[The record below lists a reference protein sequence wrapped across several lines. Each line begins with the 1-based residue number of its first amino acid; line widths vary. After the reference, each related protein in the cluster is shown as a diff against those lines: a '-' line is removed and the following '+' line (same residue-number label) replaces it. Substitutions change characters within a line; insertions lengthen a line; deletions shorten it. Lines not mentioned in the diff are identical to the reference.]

1 MDQNW
6 LANIIDR
13 GKQWDLDLEEL
24 LMNESSEFKSDYY
37 EKIAQMSNKENADF
51 LMRISYRLSK
61 SFFQLSV
68 QKLDKNDIKGANRVI
83 DKARQYLSFLKELVE
98 RYSSIF
104 KQMSS
109 FEREVE
115 IKETRDFTKF
125 AEEINR
131 QIVLCNA
138 NIELSNGRKLLNQA
152 LTDNENLDMDMIY
165 DALDAFNRA
174 GKQAFDGAD
183 TELEAIAESNIGKIW
198 HKALKKPHK
207 ARPHLFNAV
216 RLTNSLYPKIVT
228 EEAWYKLAI
237 KYL

>member
-68 QKLDKNDIKGANRVI
+68 QKLDKNDVKGANRVI

-104 KQMSS
+104 KAN
-109 FEREVE
+109 VE
-115 IKETRDFTKF
+115 F
-125 AEEINR
+125 
-131 QIVLCNA
+131 
-138 NIELSNGRKLLNQA
+138 
-152 LTDNENLDMDMIY
+152 
-165 DALDAFNRA
+165 
-174 GKQAFDGAD
+174 
-183 TELEAIAESNIGKIW
+183 
-198 HKALKKPHK
+198 
-207 ARPHLFNAV
+207 
-216 RLTNSLYPKIVT
+216 
-228 EEAWYKLAI
+228 
-237 KYL
+237 